1 MAHQA
6 ATPTNSPCLPINP
19 MPWTS
24 VRTSFRQAPSAF
36 GKYPRGLAGKCQ
48 QRFVELGQVR
58 VEPIV
63 ARSPAC
69 RSLITSDVEHCE
81 IVCRLLLVAE
91 LRELIADIGGGV
103 LADNAL
109 TQ

>member
-1 MAHQA
+1 MVLVH
-6 ATPTNSPCLPINP
+6 LGEY
-19 MPWTS
+19 PW
-24 VRTSFRQAPSAF
+24 
-36 GKYPRGLAGKCQ
+36 GLAGKCQ
-48 QRFVELGQVR
+48 QRFVELGQVG

-109 TQ
+109 TLVDG